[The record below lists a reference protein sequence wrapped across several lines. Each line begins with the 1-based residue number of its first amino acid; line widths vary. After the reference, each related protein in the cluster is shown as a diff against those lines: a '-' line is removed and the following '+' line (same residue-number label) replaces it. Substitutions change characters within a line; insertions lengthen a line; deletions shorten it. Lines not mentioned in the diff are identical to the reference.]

1 MSLSGT
7 FCSQRT
13 LAVLPPAFDSSLLG
27 QGIEVKE
34 RKKMNSDWEDVKRDV
49 AAANRVL
56 ANLGLAKGL
65 TAALGHASMRV
76 PSEPNHFFV
85 KGREYEFD
93 ALAIMEP
100 DDMVMCDTE
109 GFLVAGRPGLTQCS
123 EVKIHS
129 CIYKTHPNVQ
139 AVVHVHPRYTI
150 LMSVLT
156 GSLKPMRQEGAQL
169 VRRTLPIYP
178 HVKTIQSDAEG
189 MEVANLLGDSRAML
203 LRGHGAVT
211 TGSSL
216 AEAVMSMAQLE
227 EQARMNYLAYCAEG
241 EDYTHLEDDVLDEML
256 NRTPLY
262 EHPHFKEVLKGRAP
276 QRDGTW
282 NYQKRAATREK

>member
-1 MSLSGT
+1 
-7 FCSQRT
+7 
-13 LAVLPPAFDSSLLG
+13 
-27 QGIEVKE
+27 
-34 RKKMNSDWEDVKRDV
+34 MNLDLEDVKREV

-56 ANLGLAKGL
+56 ANLGLATGL

-93 ALAIMEP
+93 ALAIMES
-100 DDMVMCDTE
+100 DDMVLCDTE
-109 GFLVAGRPGLTQCS
+109 GFLIAGRSGLTQCS
-123 EVKIHS
+123 EVKIHA
-129 CIYKTHPNVQ
+129 CVYKTHPQVH

-169 VRRTLPIYP
+169 VRHPLPIYP

-189 MEVANLLGDSRAML
+189 MELANLLGDSPAIL

-216 AEAVMSMAQLE
+216 PEAVMGMSQLE
-227 EQARMNYLAYCAEG
+227 EQAQMNYLAYCAEG
-241 EDYTHLEDDVLDEML
+241 KDYTHLKDDVLDEML

-262 EHPHFKEVLKGRAP
+262 EHPHFKDVLKGRPA
-276 QRDGTW
+276 QRDGIW
-282 NYQKRAATREK
+282 NYQKRSATRDK

>member
-1 MSLSGT
+1 
-7 FCSQRT
+7 
-13 LAVLPPAFDSSLLG
+13 
-27 QGIEVKE
+27 
-34 RKKMNSDWEDVKRDV
+34 MNSDLEDVKRDV

-56 ANLGLAKGL
+56 ANLGLATGL

-100 DDMVMCDTE
+100 DDMVMCNTE
-109 GFLVAGRPGLTQCS
+109 GFLIAGRPGLTQCS
-123 EVKIHS
+123 EVKIHA
-129 CIYKTHPNVQ
+129 CIYKTHPKIQ
-139 AVVHVHPRYTI
+139 AIVHIHPRYTI

-169 VRRTLPIYP
+169 LRHPLPVYP

-189 MEVANLLGDSRAML
+189 MEVANLLGESQAML

-211 TGSSL
+211 TGKTLS
-216 AEAVMSMAQLE
+216 EAVMSMAHLE
-227 EQARMNYLAYCAEG
+227 EQAQMNYLAYCAEG
-241 EDYTHLEDDVLDEML
+241 KDYTYLQNDVLDEML
-256 NRTPLY
+256 NRTPLS
-262 EHPHFKEVLKGRAP
+262 EQPHFKDVLKGREP

-282 NYQKRAATREK
+282 NYQKRAATRKQ

>member
-1 MSLSGT
+1 MSTEL
-7 FCSQRT
+7 
-13 LAVLPPAFDSSLLG
+13 
-27 QGIEVKE
+27 
-34 RKKMNSDWEDVKRDV
+34 EDVKREV
-49 AAANRVL
+49 ATANRVL
-56 ANLGLAKGL
+56 ANLGLATGL

-93 ALAIMEP
+93 ALSIMEP
-100 DDMVMCDTE
+100 DDMVLCDTE
-109 GFLVAGRPGLTQCS
+109 GFLIAGRPGLTQCS
-123 EVKIHS
+123 EVKIHA
-129 CIYKTHPNVQ
+129 CIYKTRPEIQ

-156 GSLKPMRQEGAQL
+156 GSVRPMRQEGAQL
-169 VRRTLPIYP
+169 LRHKLPVYP

-189 MEVANLLGDSRAML
+189 MELVALLGNNPAIL

-211 TGSSL
+211 TGKKLS
-216 AEAVMSMAQLE
+216 EAVMGMAQLE
-227 EQARMNYLAYCAEG
+227 EQARMNYLAYCAQG
-241 EDYTHLEDDVLDEML
+241 KDYTYLSNDLLDEMV

-262 EHPHFKEVLKGRAP
+262 EQPHFKDVLKGRPP

-282 NYQKRAATREK
+282 NYQKRAASKKD

>member
-1 MSLSGT
+1 MS
-7 FCSQRT
+7 
-13 LAVLPPAFDSSLLG
+13 
-27 QGIEVKE
+27 
-34 RKKMNSDWEDVKRDV
+34 SDLEDVKREV
-49 AAANRVL
+49 ATANRVL
-56 ANLGLAKGL
+56 ANLGLADGV

-76 PSEPNHFFV
+76 PSEPHHFFV

-100 DDMVMCDTE
+100 DDMVLCDTE
-109 GFLVAGRPGLTQCS
+109 GFLIAGRTGLTQCS
-123 EVKIHS
+123 EVKIHA
-129 CIYKTHPNVQ
+129 CIYKTHPQVQ
-139 AVVHVHPRYTI
+139 AIVHVHPRYTI

-169 VRRTLPIYP
+169 VRHALPIYP

-211 TGSSL
+211 TGENLS
-216 AEAVMSMAQLE
+216 EAVMGMAQLE
-227 EQARMNYLAYCAEG
+227 EQAQMNYLAYCAEG
-241 EDYTHLEDDVLDEML
+241 KGYTYLTDDLLDEML

-262 EHPHFKEVLKGRAP
+262 EQPHFKDVLKGRAA
-276 QRDGTW
+276 QRDGIW
-282 NYQKRAATREK
+282 NYQKRAALRNP

>member
-1 MSLSGT
+1 
-7 FCSQRT
+7 
-13 LAVLPPAFDSSLLG
+13 
-27 QGIEVKE
+27 
-34 RKKMNSDWEDVKRDV
+34 MNSDLEDVRREV
-49 AAANRVL
+49 ATANRVL
-56 ANLGLAKGL
+56 ANLGLADGV

-100 DDMVMCDTE
+100 DDMVLCDTE
-109 GFLVAGRPGLTQCS
+109 GFLIAGRSGLTQCS
-123 EVKIHS
+123 EVKIHA
-129 CIYKTHPNVQ
+129 CIYKTHPQVQ
-139 AVVHVHPRYTI
+139 AIVHVHPRYTI

-169 VRRTLPIYP
+169 VRHALPIYP

-211 TGSSL
+211 TGENLS
-216 AEAVMSMAQLE
+216 EAVMGMAQLE
-227 EQARMNYLAYCAEG
+227 EQAQMNYLAYCAEG
-241 EDYTHLEDDVLDEML
+241 KGYTYLTDDLLDEML

-262 EHPHFKEVLKGRAP
+262 EQPHFKDVLKGRAA
-276 QRDGTW
+276 QRDGIW
-282 NYQKRAATREK
+282 NYQKRAASRNP

>member
-1 MSLSGT
+1 M
-7 FCSQRT
+7 
-13 LAVLPPAFDSSLLG
+13 
-27 QGIEVKE
+27 K
-34 RKKMNSDWEDVKRDV
+34 SDLEDVKREV

-56 ANLGLAKGL
+56 ANLGLATGI

-109 GFLVAGRPGLTQCS
+109 GFLVAGRAGLTQCS
-123 EVKIHS
+123 EVKIHA
-129 CIYKTHPNVQ
+129 CIYKTHPQVQ

-150 LMSVLT
+150 LMSILT
-156 GSLKPMRQEGAQL
+156 GTLKPVCQEGADL
-169 VRRTLPIYP
+169 VRDTLPIYP

-189 MEVANLLGDSRAML
+189 MEVANRLGEHRAML
-203 LRGHGAVT
+203 LLGHGAVT
-211 TGSSL
+211 TGKSVS
-216 AEAVMSMAQLE
+216 EAVIGMARLE
-227 EQARMNYLAYCAEG
+227 EQARMNYLAYCAQG
-241 EDYTHLEDDVLDEML
+241 KDYSYLPNALIDEMS

-262 EHPHFKEVLKGRAP
+262 EQPHFKDVLKGRPA
-276 QRDGTW
+276 QRDGIW
-282 NYQKRAATREK
+282 SYHKRAATRNP

>member
-1 MSLSGT
+1 MSLD
-7 FCSQRT
+7 
-13 LAVLPPAFDSSLLG
+13 L
-27 QGIEVKE
+27 
-34 RKKMNSDWEDVKRDV
+34 EDVKREV
-49 AAANRVL
+49 ATANRVL
-56 ANLGLAKGL
+56 ANLGLATGV

-76 PSEPNHFFV
+76 PAEPNHFFV

-100 DDMVMCDTE
+100 DDMVLCNTE
-109 GFLVAGRPGLTQCS
+109 GFLIAGRAGLTQCS
-123 EVKIHS
+123 EVKIHA
-129 CIYKTHPNVQ
+129 CIYKTHPQVQ

-169 VRRTLPIYP
+169 VRHPLPVYP

-189 MEVANLLGDSRAML
+189 MEVANLLGDSQAML

-216 AEAVMSMAQLE
+216 SEAVMGMAQLE
-227 EQARMNYLAYCAEG
+227 EQAQLNYLAYCAQG
-241 EDYTHLEDDVLDEML
+241 KDHTYLSDDLLDEML

-262 EHPHFKEVLKGRAP
+262 EQPHFKDVLKGRPA
-276 QRDGTW
+276 QRDGIW
-282 NYQKRAATREK
+282 NYQKRAVSGK

>member
-1 MSLSGT
+1 
-7 FCSQRT
+7 
-13 LAVLPPAFDSSLLG
+13 
-27 QGIEVKE
+27 
-34 RKKMNSDWEDVKRDV
+34 MNSDLEDVRREV
-49 AAANRVL
+49 ATANRVL
-56 ANLGLAKGL
+56 ANLSLADGV

-76 PSEPNHFFV
+76 PSEPHHFFV

-100 DDMVMCDTE
+100 DDMVLCDTE
-109 GFLVAGRPGLTQCS
+109 GFLIAGRSGLTQCS
-123 EVKIHS
+123 EVKIHA
-129 CIYKTHPNVQ
+129 CIYKTHPQVQ
-139 AVVHVHPRYTI
+139 AIVHVHPRYTI

-169 VRRTLPIYP
+169 VRHALPIYP

-211 TGSSL
+211 TGENLS
-216 AEAVMSMAQLE
+216 EAVMGMAQLE
-227 EQARMNYLAYCAEG
+227 EQAQMNYLAYCAEG
-241 EDYTHLEDDVLDEML
+241 KGYTYLTDDLLDEML

-262 EHPHFKEVLKGRAP
+262 EQPHFKDVLKGRAA
-276 QRDGTW
+276 QRDGIW
-282 NYQKRAATREK
+282 NYQKRAALRNP

>member
-1 MSLSGT
+1 MS
-7 FCSQRT
+7 
-13 LAVLPPAFDSSLLG
+13 
-27 QGIEVKE
+27 
-34 RKKMNSDWEDVKRDV
+34 SDLEDVKREV
-49 AAANRVL
+49 ATANRVL
-56 ANLGLAKGL
+56 ANLGLADGV

-76 PSEPNHFFV
+76 PSEPHRFFV

-100 DDMVMCDTE
+100 DDMVLCDTE
-109 GFLVAGRPGLTQCS
+109 GFLIAGRTGLTQCS
-123 EVKIHS
+123 EVKIHA
-129 CIYKTHPNVQ
+129 CIYKTHPQVQ
-139 AVVHVHPRYTI
+139 AIVHVHPRYTI

-169 VRRTLPIYP
+169 VRHALPIYP

-211 TGSSL
+211 TGENLS
-216 AEAVMSMAQLE
+216 EAVMGMAQLE
-227 EQARMNYLAYCAEG
+227 EQAQMNYLAYCAEG
-241 EDYTHLEDDVLDEML
+241 KGYTYLTDDLLDEML

-262 EHPHFKEVLKGRAP
+262 EQPHFKDVLKGRAA
-276 QRDGTW
+276 QRDGIW
-282 NYQKRAATREK
+282 NYQKRAALRNP

>member
-1 MSLSGT
+1 M
-7 FCSQRT
+7 
-13 LAVLPPAFDSSLLG
+13 
-27 QGIEVKE
+27 I
-34 RKKMNSDWEDVKRDV
+34 SDLEDVKREV
-49 AAANRVL
+49 ATANRVL
-56 ANLGLAKGL
+56 ANLGLATGV

-100 DDMVMCDTE
+100 DDMVLCDTE
-109 GFLVAGRPGLTQCS
+109 GFLIAGRAGLTQCS
-123 EVKIHS
+123 EVKIHA
-129 CIYKTHPNVQ
+129 CIYKTHPQVQ

-169 VRRTLPIYP
+169 VRHALPVYP

-189 MEVANLLGDSRAML
+189 MEVANLLGESHAML

-216 AEAVMSMAQLE
+216 SEAVMGMAQLE
-227 EQARMNYLAYCAEG
+227 EQAQLNYFAYCAQG
-241 EDYTHLEDDVLDEML
+241 KDHTYLSDDLLDEML

-262 EHPHFKEVLKGRAP
+262 EQPHFKDVLKGRPA
-276 QRDGTW
+276 QRDGIW
-282 NYQKRAATREK
+282 NYPKRAALGK

>member
-1 MSLSGT
+1 MSLD
-7 FCSQRT
+7 
-13 LAVLPPAFDSSLLG
+13 L
-27 QGIEVKE
+27 
-34 RKKMNSDWEDVKRDV
+34 EDVKRDV
-49 AAANRVL
+49 AVANRVL
-56 ANLGLAKGL
+56 ANLGLAAGL

-109 GFLVAGRPGLTQCS
+109 GFLIAGRSGVTQCS
-123 EVKIHS
+123 EVKIHA
-129 CIYKTHPNVQ
+129 CIYKTHPRVQ

-156 GSLKPMRQEGAQL
+156 GSLKPMRQEGAEL
-169 VRRTLPIYP
+169 VRHRLPIYP

-189 MEVANLLGDSRAML
+189 MEVASLLGDSQAIL

-211 TGSSL
+211 TGNTLS
-216 AEAVMSMAQLE
+216 EAVMGMAQLE
-227 EQARMNYLAYCAEG
+227 EQARMNYLAYCAQG
-241 EDYTHLEDDVLDEML
+241 KDHSYLSNDLLDEML

-262 EHPHFKEVLKGRAP
+262 EHPHFKEVLKGRPA
-276 QRDGTW
+276 QRDGIW
-282 NYQKRAATREK
+282 NYHKRAASRKE